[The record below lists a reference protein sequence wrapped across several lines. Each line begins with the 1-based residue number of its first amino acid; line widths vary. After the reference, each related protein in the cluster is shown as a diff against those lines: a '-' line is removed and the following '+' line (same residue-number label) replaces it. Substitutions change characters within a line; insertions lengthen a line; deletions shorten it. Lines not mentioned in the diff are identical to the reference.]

1 MNDFFAKFVLKKMP
15 EICRFFGIIISMYA
29 KDHLPP
35 HFHAKYGDF
44 LGLFSIDN
52 GDLIEGNMPRRAIR
66 LIQDWSE
73 LHKAELMDNWLQS
86 QNDAPNFHKID
97 PLE

>member
-1 MNDFFAKFVLKKMP
+1 MP
-15 EICRFFGIIISMYA
+15 EISRFFGIIIAMYA

-44 LGLFSIDN
+44 VGLFKIET
-52 GDLIEGNMPRRAIR
+52 GDLIEGNFPRRAIR
-66 LIQDWSE
+66 LVQDWTE
-73 LHKAELMDNWLQS
+73 LHRLELLDNWNQS
-86 QNDAPNFHKID
+86 QLDNPNFHKIE